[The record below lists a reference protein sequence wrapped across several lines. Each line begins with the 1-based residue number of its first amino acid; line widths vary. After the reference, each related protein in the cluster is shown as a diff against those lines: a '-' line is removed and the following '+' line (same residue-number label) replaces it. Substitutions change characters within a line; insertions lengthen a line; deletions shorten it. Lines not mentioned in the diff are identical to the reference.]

1 MGIVSM
7 EKISSL
13 SSSLSSPGSRQPT
26 RNAKAAA
33 LVALNFRVPLEVR
46 RRLKIL
52 AASQS
57 VTMTQLLLQML
68 EKSGKSE
75 EFLTMKD

>member
-1 MGIVSM
+1 LGIVAM

-13 SSSLSSPGSRQPT
+13 SSSLISPAARQPT